1 MTWLSRIQLCRVGFS
16 SITYL
21 APLRELISDTTV
33 ATTAE
38 EDDPIVAS
46 YRVFI
51 APPSQATSATQSS
64 STSKLLL
71 LQYPAHRPSSKPY
84 NTRTLQKPTS
94 LRIKPTTGFLE
105 VDVPIDT
112 RDNYNHDKGSDYGKA
127 LKRSRVGQQSGTHGL
142 AGGFNTGVVGRR
154 FQYDGGHLRDIP
166 IHPGSDSNV
175 SSDHEDI
182 VSTQTLGGKIV
193 ETSSGDPI
201 YMLGSFRGSE
211 LHLSHLDAL
220 VQVRPQLH
228 HLDAA
233 DELERSRAVANA
245 ANAKKVNGLD
255 TEPLG
260 RMDGG
265 TATIQR
271 QITPTVIESKAVD
284 IKFKG
289 PDDGNDTSLKDN
301 AKALAKIQAERWQ
314 TYNWIDQSDQHSSDL
329 FNKRMHLKT
338 PTYADYDG
346 EAGSVAKLE
355 SVINNQDWLDRMS
368 APRQVG
374 QGKKSLMAKV
384 KGRERE
390 KARRRKNDE
399 AKKQKEIVER
409 GGLVEEVDAEADKTA
424 GETGV
429 DSTDESEL
437 SDIEPDPSPPPE
449 DFTMVDVEEVKE
461 QLPPA
466 EKPAAKK
473 PKGRPRKS
481 LPAETIN
488 IDD

>member
-1 MTWLSRIQLCRVGFS
+1 
-16 SITYL
+16 
-21 APLRELISDTTV
+21 
-33 ATTAE
+33 
-38 EDDPIVAS
+38 VAS
-46 YRVFI
+46 YHVYI
-51 APPSQATSATQSS
+51 SPPSQSTSTTQSS

-84 NTRTLQKPTS
+84 NIRTLQKPTS
-94 LRIKPTTGFLE
+94 LRIKPNTGLLE
-105 VDVPIDT
+105 VDIPIDT
-112 RDNYNHDKGSDYGKA
+112 RDNYNCEKGSEYGKA
-127 LKRSRVGQQSGTHGL
+127 LKRSRVDQQDGTHGL

-154 FQYDGGHLRDIP
+154 FQYDGVHLRDVP

-175 SSDHEDI
+175 SSDPEDI
-182 VSTQTLGGKIV
+182 ITTQTLGGKIV
-193 ETSSGDPI
+193 KPSSGDPV
-201 YMLGSFRGSE
+201 YMLGSFRGPE

-220 VQVRPQLH
+220 VQVRPELH

-245 ANAKKVNGLD
+245 ANARKGITLD
-255 TEPLG
+255 TGPPG
-260 RMDGG
+260 QVHGG
-265 TATIQR
+265 NAAIR
-271 QITPTVIESKAVD
+271 LQITPMAIESKAVD

-301 AKALAKIQAERWQ
+301 AKALREIQAEPWQ
-314 TYNWIDQSDQHSSDL
+314 RYNWIDQSDQRSSDMFSSQL
-329 FNKRMHLKT
+329 HLQI
-338 PTYADYDG
+338 PTYANYHGDA
-346 EAGSVAKLE
+346 ESVAKLG

-409 GGLVEEVDAEADKTA
+409 GGLAAEADAEVDKTA
-424 GETGV
+424 GETGPE
-429 DSTDESEL
+429 STDESEL
-437 SDIEPDPSPPPE
+437 TDVEPDPIPPPE
-449 DFTMVDVEEVKE
+449 DFVMVDVEEVKE
-461 QLPPA
+461 DAPVA
-466 EKPAAKK
+466 EQPAAKK

-481 LPAETIN
+481 QPAETIN

>member
-1 MTWLSRIQLCRVGFS
+1 M
-16 SITYL
+16 
-21 APLRELISDTTV
+21 PELISGQTV
-33 ATTAE
+33 TTTAE
-38 EDDPIVAS
+38 EDDPVVAS
-46 YRVFI
+46 YTVYI
-51 APPSQATSATQSS
+51 TPSSQSTSATQSNS
-64 STSKLLL
+64 ISKLLL
-71 LQYPAHRPSSKPY
+71 LQHPAHRPSHKPY

-94 LRIKPTTGFLE
+94 LRIKPTTGLLE

-112 RDNYNHDKGSDYGKA
+112 RDNYNREKGAEYGKV
-127 LKRSRVGQQSGTHGL
+127 LKRSRVGQQGGTHGL

-154 FQYDGGHLRDIP
+154 FQYDGIHLRDIP
-166 IHPGSDSNV
+166 IHSGSDSNV

-182 VSTQTLGGKIV
+182 LTTQTLGGKIV
-193 ETSSGDPI
+193 KPASGDPI

-233 DELERSRAVANA
+233 DELERSRVVANA
-245 ANAKKVNGLD
+245 ANARKVNSLD

-260 RMDGG
+260 RMNGED
-265 TATIQR
+265 AAMQHPV
-271 QITPTVIESKAVD
+271 TPTIMESKAVE

-301 AKALAKIQAERWQ
+301 AKALREIQAEPWQ
-314 TYNWIDQSDQHSSDL
+314 NYNWIDQSDHRSLERFSSQ
-329 FNKRMHLKT
+329 MHLQT
-338 PTYADYDG
+338 STRADHHG
-346 EAGSVAKLE
+346 EPAPVAKLE
-355 SVINNQDWLDRMS
+355 SVITNQDWLDRMS

-399 AKKQKEIVER
+399 AKRQKEIVER
-409 GGLVEEVDAEADKTA
+409 GGLVAEVDAEADKTA
-424 GETGV
+424 GETGP

-437 SDIEPDPSPPPE
+437 SDVEPEPTSPPKDIE
-449 DFTMVDVEEVKE
+449 MVDVEEVKE
-461 QLPPA
+461 QLPVGKRPT
-466 EKPAAKK
+466 AKN

-481 LPAETIN
+481 QPTETIN